1 MDLLEIL
8 QDDFLNSLKPYKC
21 THDGCAKAFARKSDL
36 VRHVRIHTQER
47 PFACTYP
54 GCTKR
59 FIQRSALTVHTHVH
73 TGERPYVCEVCAKA
87 FGDTSSLARHRR
99 IHTGRRPY
107 KCTAFGCEKAF
118 CRKTTLVKHIRR
130 VHESMPGAPPLAPVF
145 DARLKVPPPA
155 VHTAPLPGP
164 VRAPLPGAVRAPRP
178 VLHLGAA
185 LATPPPPP
193 PETPTRPFM
202 GMCAPPLHSAPVVS
216 SRFVPSALSSPGPA
230 AWASSPCTPHM
241 PITPTSGTLPFL
253 ACASE
258 DVKPPVFASP
268 VVVPGDARLPAA

>member
-8 QDDFLNSLKPYKC
+8 QDDFLHSLKPYRC
-21 THDGCAKAFARKSDL
+21 THDGCTKAFARKSDL

-107 KCTAFGCEKAF
+107 KCTALGCEKAF

-130 VHESMPGAPPLAPVF
+130 VHDLLPGAPPLAPVF
-145 DARLKVPPPA
+145 DARLKMSPPA
-155 VHTAPLPGP
+155 VHTAPLPSQ
-164 VRAPLPGAVRAPRP
+164 ARAPRP
-178 VLHLGAA
+178 LLRLGPRLDMGAA
-185 LATPPPPP
+185 LATPP
-193 PETPTRPFM
+193 ETPTRALVST
-202 GMCAPPLHSAPVVS
+202 CALPPPLHSAPVVG
-216 SRFVPSALSSPGPA
+216 SRFVPGALSSPGPA

-241 PITPTSGTLPFL
+241 PITPTSGTLPLL

-268 VVVPGDARLPAA
+268 VVMHAADPRLPPV